1 MPEKYS
7 KRLLAFYR
15 TMIELNK
22 KKDFQTVEDT
32 IEILGV
38 RVNLEDYDS
47 AIAKVEEHI
56 NSKYPTGYVTLM
68 SANNLVNAQK
78 YRLFKEISNKTYLS
92 LPDGIPLVWIARS
105 RGVKRI
111 KTNIRGTD
119 FMYRFFERAVQKKYK
134 HFFYG
139 GKEGIADQLKR
150 VFENKFP
157 EVKIVGTYCPP
168 FRQLTEAEDGKIREM
183 INSSGADI
191 VWVGLNT
198 PKQEYWMNEHKGKLN
213 VSLMI
218 GVGAAFD
225 FHTGNAKEAPRW
237 MQSNGLEW
245 IFRLFT
251 EPRRLWRRYLIGNSL
266 LIYWLIKEKFNN
278 QREVE
283 K

>member
-1 MPEKYS
+1 M
-7 KRLLAFYR
+7 
-15 TMIELNK
+15 NK
-22 KKDFQTVEDT
+22 KKNFQAMRDTV
-32 IEILGV
+32 EILGV

-56 NSKYPTGYVTLM
+56 KNEYPTGYVTLM

-78 YRLFKEISNKTYLS
+78 DRFFKEISNKTYLS

-105 RGVKRI
+105 KGAVKI
-111 KTNIRGTD
+111 KTNTRGTA
-119 FMYRFFERAVQKKYK
+119 FMLKFFENTFQKKYR

-139 GKEGIADQLKR
+139 GREGVAEQLKT
-150 VFENKFP
+150 VFETKFP
-157 EVKIVGTYCPP
+157 GVKIVGTYCPP
-168 FRQLTEAEDGKIREM
+168 FRKLTEAEDSRSCEI

-191 VWVGLNT
+191 VWVGLST
-198 PKQEYWMNEHKGKLN
+198 PKQEYWMYGHEDKLN

-225 FHTGNAKEAPRW
+225 FHTGNAKEAPGW

-245 IFRLFT
+245 LFRLLT

-266 LIYWLIKEKFNN
+266 LIYWLIKEKFKN
-278 QREVE
+278 QEEV
-283 K
+283 KT

>member
-1 MPEKYS
+1 M
-7 KRLLAFYR
+7 
-15 TMIELNK
+15 NK
-22 KKDFQTVEDT
+22 KKDLRAMKDT

-47 AIAKVEEHI
+47 AIEKVEEHI
-56 NSKYPTGYVTLM
+56 NNGYPTGYVTLVCAD
-68 SANNLVNAQK
+68 SLVNAQK
-78 YRLFKEISNKTYLS
+78 NRFFKEVSNNSYLS
-92 LPDGIPLVWIARS
+92 LPDGMPLVWIARS
-105 RGVKRI
+105 KGARKI
-111 KTNIRGTD
+111 KTNTRGTI
-119 FMYRFFERAVQKKYK
+119 FMFKFFERTFQKEYK

-139 GKEGIADQLKR
+139 GKEGVAEQLKR
-150 VFENKFP
+150 VFETKFP

-168 FRQLTEAEDGKIREM
+168 FRELTEAEDSRICEM

-191 VWVGLNT
+191 IWVGLGA
-198 PKQEYWMNEHKGKLN
+198 PKQEFWMNEHKDKLD

-245 IFRLFT
+245 LFRLLS

-266 LIYWLIKEKFNN
+266 LIYWLITEKFNN
-278 QREVE
+278 QREVKE
-283 K
+283 